1 MIVIIKFFQ
10 YEWKREYIPGGMM
23 MGKFKRKAIPYLFIL
38 PAVLLI
44 FVFSFLPII
53 IALIISFTDMNLMG
67 LANWGN
73 VNFVW
78 LENFIEL
85 FKDQKFMQAMGNT
98 LFYVVLGVPLAVG
111 SSFLIA
117 FFLHLMDEWLSTT
130 FRVIYYMPSV
140 TNIVAIAVIWG
151 FLYNQSYGLLNYLLS
166 VVNIDPVPWL
176 EDPFIAKI
184 SLVILAVWKSN
195 GISMLIFLAALKS
208 VPREYYEA
216 SEIDGANR
224 WQQLLNITLPSMSF
238 ATFFVTVTTLIGWV
252 QFFEEPLVMTE
263 GGPLNGTNSLA
274 LFIYQEGFQYN
285 YFGYGAAASFVLFII
300 IIAVTFIQFR
310 LRKAEENA

>member
-184 SLVILAVWKSN
+184 SLVILAVLKSN

-238 ATFFVTVTTLIGWV
+238 ATFFVTVT
-252 QFFEEPLVMTE
+252 
-263 GGPLNGTNSLA
+263 
-274 LFIYQEGFQYN
+274 
-285 YFGYGAAASFVLFII
+285 
-300 IIAVTFIQFR
+300 
-310 LRKAEENA
+310 